1 KTYTKLWSVTVA
13 FAQTKNG
20 SRHRGQSALIPR
32 PRLQSAVQM
41 LGRLHLRLR
50 PLGRLSSL
58 QTPFPPP
65 LLLPTTTAAAAAAA
79 HTTPTSPAN
88 RPTLSPAYKQPSPT
102 TLLLLHQSKNR
113 RAGKGGEGSFCT
125 NRAAVDA
132 AADVSA
138 PFYSAH
144 IRCRKRDAVDV
155 SACISNAASSVGLD
169 YVPNYEVS
177 MGKQCDWVTN
187 AQESFH
193 PIEVINGLWIV
204 PKWRDPPD
212 LHTVVRWNY
221 HEIPFSKDPR
231 ATNILLNPG
240 LAFGTGEHPTTKLCL
255 LLLHEAIKGG
265 EHFFDYGTG
274 SGVLGIA
281 ALKMGAAM
289 SAGIDIEPQAVT
301 SARENLSLNGIE
313 SSKMSVYLVP
323 SKVNSPNIESAKGKF
338 DIVIANILMNP
349 LMELAEDIVSYGKPE
364 AVVGVSGILCEQ
376 PCWSR
381 FCRLKKFTH
390 STWIIYGSPKWKVGH
405 VSVGRKRE
413 SD

>member
-1 KTYTKLWSVTVA
+1 
-13 FAQTKNG
+13 
-20 SRHRGQSALIPR
+20 
-32 PRLQSAVQM
+32 M

-58 QTPFPPP
+58 QPPFPPP
-65 LLLPTTTAAAAAAA
+65 LLLPTTAAAA

-88 RPTLSPAYKQPSPT
+88 RPTLSPACKQPSPT
-102 TLLLLHQSKNR
+102 TLLLLHQSTNR

-144 IRCRKRDAVDV
+144 IRCRKRDAEALSEALMCFGANCISMDELSDHGDHDEICLTSIFPDGQDV

-193 PIEVINGLWIV
+193 PIEVIDGLWIV
-204 PKWRDPPD
+204 PKWRDPP
-212 LHTVVRWNY
+212 
-221 HEIPFSKDPR
+221 DPR

-289 SAGIDIEPQAVT
+289 SVGIDIEPQAVT

-323 SKVNSPNIESAKGKF
+323 SKVNSPNIESAKAKF

-376 PCWSR
+376 VLQIKEVYSQYLDNIWVSEMEGWACLR
-381 FCRLKKFTH
+381 GTKKR
-390 STWIIYGSPKWKVGH
+390 I
-405 VSVGRKRE
+405 
-413 SD
+413 

>member
-1 KTYTKLWSVTVA
+1 
-13 FAQTKNG
+13 
-20 SRHRGQSALIPR
+20 
-32 PRLQSAVQM
+32 M

-58 QTPFPPP
+58 QPPFPPP
-65 LLLPTTTAAAAAAA
+65 LLLPTTAAAA

-144 IRCRKRDAVDV
+144 IRCRKRDAEALSEALMCFGANCISMDELSDHGDHDEICLTSIFPDGQDV

-212 LHTVVRWNY
+212 
-221 HEIPFSKDPR
+221 PQ

-301 SARENLSLNGIE
+301 SARENISLNGIE

-323 SKVNSPNIESAKGKF
+323 SKVNSPNIDSAKGKF

-376 PCWSR
+376 VLQIKEVYSQYLDNIWVSEMEGWACLR
-381 FCRLKKFTH
+381 GTKKR
-390 STWIIYGSPKWKVGH
+390 I
-405 VSVGRKRE
+405 
-413 SD
+413 

>member
-1 KTYTKLWSVTVA
+1 
-13 FAQTKNG
+13 
-20 SRHRGQSALIPR
+20 
-32 PRLQSAVQM
+32 M
-41 LGRLHLRLR
+41 GRFLCHLY
-50 PLGRLSSL
+50 SSL
-58 QTPFPPP
+58 
-65 LLLPTTTAAAAAAA
+65 LLRYNVMEL
-79 HTTPTSPAN
+79 
-88 RPTLSPAYKQPSPT
+88 LD
-102 TLLLLHQSKNR
+102 LLLLVSGGLNLPLDTPIIQESKSRKR
-113 RAGKGGEGSFCT
+113 RRRKLLHKSSCC
-125 NRAAVDA
+125 DA

-144 IRCRKRDAVDV
+144 FVAANEMPWEALSEALMCFGANCISMDELSDHGDHDEICLTSIFPDGQDV

-193 PIEVINGLWIV
+193 PIEVIDGLWIV
-204 PKWRDPPD
+204 PSGG
-212 LHTVVRWNY
+212 
-221 HEIPFSKDPR
+221 IPLYDPR

-289 SAGIDIEPQAVT
+289 SVGIDIEPQAVT

-376 PCWSR
+376 QVLQIKEVYSQHLDNIWVSEMEGWACLR
-381 FCRLKKFTH
+381 GTKKR
-390 STWIIYGSPKWKVGH
+390 I
-405 VSVGRKRE
+405 
-413 SD
+413 